1 MIRSPPHGMLTV
13 VRVNGNWY
21 VIIWMR
27 QSNIVKIMMEPRG
40 DLHPREGVLGGGPR
54 SREST
59 DVKLLKSLSLQIEER
74 DWVTSYVKRREKD
87 DTRSMLPWRS
97 VTGKRITHVT
107 CPGIAHDANAT
118 TCDEEGVDVK

>member
-1 MIRSPPHGMLTV
+1 MLTV

-27 QSNIVKIMMEPRG
+27 QSNIVKIMMETRNQF
-40 DLHPREGVLGGGPR
+40 HPWERVVLGGGTR

-74 DWVTSYVKRREKD
+74 DWVTSPVKGRETD

-97 VTGKRITHVT
+97 VTGKRITYVT
-107 CPGIAHDANAT
+107 CPGIAHKAGAT